1 VLGFNMAGLQY
12 LKREIE
18 AKDEVTFFADA
29 TDRFEEKKRKRKKK
43 EKMVL
48 AVL

>member
-1 VLGFNMAGLQY
+1 MAGLQY

-18 AKDEVTFFADA
+18 AKDEVMFFADA

-43 EKMVL
+43 EKMIL
-48 AVL
+48 AVV